1 MDVWTI
7 VSVVVAAIAALFGVQ
22 WGIVKGKIS
31 QVASLVRETLELI
44 NALLKALEDD
54 KVSSEEVALLKS
66 KANDVKV
73 AFKVLLGKKVE
84 VE

>member
-66 KANDVKV
+66 EANDVKV

>member
-7 VSVVVAAIAALFGVQ
+7 VSVVIAAVAALFGTQ
-22 WGIVKGKIS
+22 WGLVKTKVS
-31 QVASLVRETLELI
+31 QVASLVKQTLELV
-44 NALLKALEDD
+44 NALLNALEDD
-54 KVSSEEVALLKS
+54 KVTAEEVALLKAE
-66 KANDVKV
+66 ANDVKV